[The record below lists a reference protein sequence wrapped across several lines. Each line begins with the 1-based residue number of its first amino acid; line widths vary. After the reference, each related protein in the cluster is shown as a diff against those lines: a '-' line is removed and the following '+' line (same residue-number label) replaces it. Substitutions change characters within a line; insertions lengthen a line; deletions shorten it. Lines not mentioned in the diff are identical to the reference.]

1 MTKWR
6 RTRDGVVPRDDEV
19 SMSDLASQL
28 FPVPPAPGAE
38 AIIELARTNSTVY
51 ALYRRYQTGALDW
64 EHCLIACVLALAE
77 ENGRQRDELHLLI
90 NMTRGTEFFSP

>member
-1 MTKWR
+1 
-6 RTRDGVVPRDDEV
+6 
-19 SMSDLASQL
+19 MSDLASQL

-38 AIIELARTNSTVY
+38 AIIELARTNPTVY

-77 ENGRQRDELHLLI
+77 ENGHLRDELYMLI
-90 NMTRGTEFFSP
+90 NMTKAPGDFGPRLT